1 MTQALSTDV
10 KGGALASGYNVE
22 QLATVKAQVAPKASN
37 AQFSYFMGFCE
48 AHGFNPFTKQAYCIV
63 REVQDPNNRNGPR
76 IPQATIQIG
85 IDGLRM
91 LAEKSELYE
100 GQTEPQWC
108 GRDGNWRDI
117 WTEDDPP
124 FAARVGIHRAGW
136 REAVYG
142 IAKYSEFV
150 QMVDKWEGYGE
161 NRRKVGS
168 APNEMWAKMP
178 ANQLAKCAE
187 AQALRKA
194 FPQVLKQLSDSLTN
208 AGASG
213 FTVEVGAAPP
223 PELAPEAQPPIEAP
237 KRKSSRS
244 KASEVTATPTPRDD
258 VDRTTGEILEGEVLS
273 AAEAASEAPAPAQAV
288 SGAKSDG
295 TPMGPDDWTVFW
307 TAIKDLGLKRGEV
320 LAAAGAADITDWSQ
334 EQIAA
339 LVEILR
345 GTRMDI

>member
-10 KGGALASGYNVE
+10 KGGALSGYQTE
-22 QLATVKAQVAPKASN
+22 QLTTLKAQIAPKATPV
-37 AQFSYFMGFCE
+37 QFGYFMEFCG

-63 REVQDPNNRNGPR
+63 RTGKDGPT
-76 IPQATIQIG
+76 ATIQIG
-85 IDGLRM
+85 IDGYRM
-91 LAEKSELYE
+91 MAERSELYE
-100 GQTEPQWC
+100 GQTEPEWC
-108 GRDGNWRDI
+108 GKDGNWRDI

-124 FAARVGIHRAGW
+124 FAARVGIYRAGW
-136 REAVYG
+136 REPVYG
-142 IAKYSEFV
+142 VAKYKEFV
-150 QMVDKWEGYGE
+150 QIEPVYEGYGE
-161 NRRKVGS
+161 SRRKTGER
-168 APNEMWAKMP
+168 PNEMWRKMP

-194 FPQVLKQLSDSLTN
+194 FPQVLTQMQNSIRAI
-208 AGASG
+208 AGG
-213 FTVEVGAAPP
+213 EFQVEVGASAPV
-223 PELAPEAQPPIEAP
+223 ELAVEAQPPIEAP

-320 LAAAGAADITDWSQ
+320 LAAAGAADITGWSQ
-334 EQIAA
+334 EQIAV
-339 LVEILR
+339 LVEMLR
-345 GTRMDI
+345 STRMDI